1 MADFQNHRR
10 FSLKCLKFD
19 VIPVSIRLKTNIRTT
34 KGLEIIRKT
43 ERKLLNECIRSIN
56 NTLELY
62 MYEREAIVQQLEEK
76 LDLNKDIIE
85 DCHSFIKRVIES
97 RHLRVM
103 TRQKRKFELLYQWK
117 TGAHSKQE
125 NFTGG
130 EKTSDTPTSK
140 WVKNLSNKPMTQAQ
154 RRLLAHGANYVI
166 IPRNP
171 PKEEYIAA
179 IEQVCHKLKEGEAD
193 ELRVEVKNLLKKAT
207 TPRSNISR
215 EKFQAINELKRDD
228 SRIILTAD

>member
-1 MADFQNHRR
+1 MARFVFATVVRMRMRNLHLHLNEEFGEESVFLLQQWEKYEKKMADFQNHRR

-19 VIPVSIRLKTNIRTT
+19 IIPVSIRLKTNIRTT

-56 NTLELY
+56 NTLELH

-76 LDLNKDIIE
+76 LDPNKDIIE

-117 TGAHSKQE
+117 TGGRSKQE
-125 NFTGG
+125 NFTSG

-140 WVKNLSNKPMTQAQ
+140 
-154 RRLLAHGANYVI
+154 
-166 IPRNP
+166 
-171 PKEEYIAA
+171 
-179 IEQVCHKLKEGEAD
+179 
-193 ELRVEVKNLLKKAT
+193 
-207 TPRSNISR
+207 
-215 EKFQAINELKRDD
+215 
-228 SRIILTAD
+228 